1 MKQINNIEELV
12 VGRVYYKEVNTENH
26 LLLKLE
32 KITDVYCVFTYCE
45 GGLPKMFGEHRHVD
59 LYNETMFPLY
69 EIQAINEEE
78 PKPEP
83 TIYVIEKA
91 YLDPLG
97 GNGHQGVYWYQDH
110 GYMKTEQEAK
120 LFCMSKGI
128 YTPKDCMSIIELR
141 AQQIPKYRYKPIP
154 FFRE

>member
-32 KITDVYCVFTYCE
+32 KIGDVYCVFTYC
-45 GGLPKMFGEHRHVD
+45 GGNTIGLFREHGEYVE
-59 LYNETMFPLY
+59 LFNPTMFPLY
-69 EIQAINEEE
+69 EIQPINKKE

-83 TIYVIEKA
+83 TIYLIEKA

-97 GNGHQGVYWYQDH
+97 GNYWYQDH

-120 LFCMSKGI
+120 LFCISKGI
-128 YTPKDCMSIIELR
+128 YTSKDCMFIIKLR
-141 AQQIPKYRYKPIP
+141 TQQIPKYRYKRIP